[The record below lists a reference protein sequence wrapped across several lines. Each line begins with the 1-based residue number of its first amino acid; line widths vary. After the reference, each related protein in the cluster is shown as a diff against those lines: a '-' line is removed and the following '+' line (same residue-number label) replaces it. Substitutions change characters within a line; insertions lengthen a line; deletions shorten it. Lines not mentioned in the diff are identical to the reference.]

1 MAAKFSRV
9 PVSSFSADKEAR
21 ETDVRLHE
29 SLVTDLE
36 SLLEDQAST
45 DLEFVARGGKVKAH
59 RLIVLCRCKEDKTK
73 KLLRGAGEQ
82 KVVSVRLENFNARTV
97 RTVVRYLYSG
107 KVCLCVKA
115 ILVAHVYSFPSVL
128 NMMLHRQSC
137 CTCCTTTLLPR
148 AYV

>member
-1 MAAKFSRV
+1 MAAKLSRV

-107 KVCLCVKA
+107 KVCFVCESHTCRTCIQLPICAEHDVTPA
-115 ILVAHVYSFPSVL
+115 V
-128 NMMLHRQSC
+128 MLH
-137 CTCCTTTLLPR
+137 LLHYNSV
-148 AYV
+148 A